1 MKKKIG
7 QCKLCLT
14 EGIKFSKSHII
25 PKFLF
30 KELKGEDGKDK
41 IVEIYPNKEYRKVF
55 SSDNFYDLN
64 ILCSDCESLLSKNE
78 TYLNKFLSEIIFEE
92 SNLIEKTNKFSII
105 HINNIDS
112 KKLKLGLLSI
122 LWRSDITEQKFF
134 SEVSLGPHSEYIRN
148 LILKDDFG
156 GEMEYP
162 LFISVFNTENDLK
175 NIILPIE
182 KSKTDGITQYTYIIN
197 KFGFYFCVGSIEK
210 MNNSILI
217 DCVPNFSNT
226 IKIILHKD
234 NYGRD
239 LFESYFFKDIKK
251 RPKYQ

>member
-1 MKKKIG
+1 MKKIG
-7 QCKLCLT
+7 KCNLCLT
-14 EGIKFSKSHII
+14 EGIKYSKSHII

-30 KELKGEDGKDK
+30 KELKGDDGNEK
-41 IVEIYPNKEYRKVF
+41 IVEIYPNKEYRKVL
-55 SSDNFYDLN
+55 SSDNFYDRS
-64 ILCSDCESLLSKNE
+64 ILCSECETHLSKYE
-78 TYLNKFLSEIIFEE
+78 TYLNMFLSKTIYDEK
-92 SNLIEKTNKFSII
+92 NQIEKTDKFSII
-105 HINNIDS
+105 HVSNIDS
-112 KKLKLGLLSI
+112 EKLKLGLLSI
-122 LWRSDITEQKFF
+122 LWRSHITEQDFF

-148 LILKDDFG
+148 LLITDDFG

-162 LFISVFNTENDLK
+162 LFISVFHTENDLK

-182 KSKTDGITQYTYIIN
+182 KSKSDGITQYTYIIN
-197 KFGFYFCVGSIEK
+197 KFGFYFCIGSIEK

-217 DCVPNFSNT
+217 DFVPNFSNN

-251 RPKYQ
+251 RPKYH